1 MDEQNRG
8 EKPTRRE
15 FLKAGAG
22 VLGTLGMTA
31 PVRGAAPAMPP
42 DAPLRATDSL
52 QFSQDWRFRLGE
64 YDVGQ
69 VAGQALGT
77 FEQGPGWDPVVL
89 PHSFNAQNTFAPVRG
104 YYRGIGWYRKHF
116 TLSSEQVSR
125 EVFLEFGAAFS
136 VADLWVNEHHV
147 GQYQGGYTGFS
158 ADVTNFVR
166 PGDNLAALKVTNV
179 HDPNVLPGKDIPDYD
194 LYGGLYREAALVIK
208 NRLYIPQYGIRVTTP
223 RASETAA
230 VVHAAVKVH
239 NGCPDMRHCTAKVQL
254 RDPAGKVVGEKTLR
268 AALAPGTEKTLEVT
282 FNPLPNPALWSVETP
297 RLYSAA
303 VQLSDGATPTDE
315 DTARFGIRGYE
326 FKVNDGFFLNGKR
339 VELRGMNRHQD
350 YPGLGNALPHRLQVR
365 DVEILKETGAN
376 FVRLSHYPQH
386 PVFLDACDRLGVL
399 VYEEIATW
407 QYIGGDEFVQ
417 NAEAMMR
424 QMIARDAHHP
434 SIILWGLMN
443 EGRSRPMFER
453 LNRVAHTS
461 DPARLTVY
469 ADNNPEEGLKLGTVE
484 VPDVLGINYN
494 TTHIDRVH
502 ALLPKCK
509 LVTSEHSNATALRG
523 DLDAEMKQIDQV
535 KAHLDIL
542 ESRRYMAG
550 STLWCMHDY
559 GTDYWGSWPE
569 QHSGAVDSTR
579 LPKELWYY
587 LKSRWTREPMVH
599 LCGHWTWPGEEGKPR
614 AVTVVTNCDSVELFL
629 GGRSQGVRKGKN
641 PMRWEVAYE
650 PAPLKAVAHSGGR
663 ELTDELRPAGPP
675 AKLDV
680 QAHPAMIEA
689 DGADVAELTV
699 RVRGAEGVCVPISGE
714 AHFEVTG
721 PGILR
726 GIGGWPKAKISGG
739 VGRMLVQSTP
749 KPGEITV
756 QVTFGNLPPGVISLR
771 SK

>member
-1 MDEQNRG
+1 MDEQDRG

-15 FLKAGAG
+15 FLKTGAC
-22 VLGTLGMTA
+22 VLGAVGMA
-31 PVRGAAPAMPP
+31 RPALGAARSPR
-42 DAPLRATDSL
+42 DARLRTVDSL
-52 QFSQDWRFRLGE
+52 GFSQGWRFRLGE
-64 YDVGQ
+64 YDIGR
-69 VAGQALGT
+69 AGQALGD
-77 FEQGPGWDPVVL
+77 FAQGPGWDPVNL
-89 PHSFNAQNTFAPVRG
+89 PHTYNAANTFVPVRG
-104 YYRGIGWYRKHF
+104 YYRGVGWYRKHF
-116 TLSSEQVSR
+116 TLSSQQVSR
-125 EVFLEFGAAFS
+125 KVFLEFGAAFS
-136 VADLWVNEHHV
+136 VADLWVNAQRV
-147 GQYQGGYTGFS
+147 GQYMGGYTGFC

-166 PGDNLAALKVTNV
+166 PGENLVALKVTNV
-179 HDPNVLPGKDIPDYD
+179 HDPNVLPGKDIPDCD

-208 NRLYIPQYGIRVTTP
+208 SRLHIPQYGIRVTTP

-230 VVHAAVKVH
+230 VVHVAVRMR
-239 NGCPDMRHCTAKVQL
+239 NDDDLRHCTAKVQL
-254 RDPAGKVVGEKTLR
+254 RDPAGKVVVEKALT
-268 AALAPGTEKTLEVT
+268 ASLAPGTEKTLEVT
-282 FNPLPNPALWSVETP
+282 FDSLTNPELWSVETP
-297 RLYSAA
+297 RLYSAH
-303 VQLSDGATPTDE
+303 VQLNDGGAATDE
-315 DTARFGIRGYE
+315 DTAHFGIRRYE
-326 FKVNDGFFLNGKR
+326 FKIDDGFFLNGER

-350 YPGLGNALPHRLQVR
+350 YPGLGNALPHHLQVR
-365 DVEILKETGAN
+365 DVEMLKEAGAN

-407 QYIGGDEFVQ
+407 QYIGGDQFVR

-424 QMIARDAHHP
+424 QMIARDANHP

-453 LNRVAHTS
+453 LQRVAHMS
-461 DPARLTVY
+461 DPTRLTVY
-469 ADNNPEEGLKLGTVE
+469 ADNKPEEGLKLGTVE
-484 VPDVLGINYN
+484 VPGVLGINYN
-494 TTHIDRVH
+494 TTDIDHVH
-502 ALLPKCK
+502 ALLPRCK
-509 LVTSEHSNATALRG
+509 LVTSEHSNATAVRG
-523 DLDAEMKQIDQV
+523 DLEAEMKQIDKV
-535 KAHLDIL
+535 KANLDIL

-629 GGRSQGVRKGKN
+629 GGRSLGVKKGAN

-650 PAPLKAVAHSGGR
+650 PTPLKAVAHCGGR
-663 ELTDELRPAGPP
+663 ELTDELRPAGPT

-680 QAHPAMIEA
+680 RADRALIKA

-699 RVRGAEGVCVPISGE
+699 SVRDAEGVRVPVTGE
-714 AHFEVTG
+714 AHSEVRG
-721 PGILR
+721 PGTLR
-726 GIGGWPKAKISGG
+726 GIGNWPKAKIAGG

-756 QVTFGNLPPGVISLR
+756 QVTFGNLPPGVITVR
-771 SK
+771 ST